1 MKALNIIL
9 GTMGLGLVMA
19 SGLCMIAGYLF
30 PPHIAAPLVLPLA
43 LISAM
48 SARPI
53 VQKIFGYTLYE
64 ALSGNSEEK
73 K

>member
-9 GTMGLGLVMA
+9 GTLGFAFVTV
-19 SGLCMIAGYLF
+19 SILCMIADFLL
-30 PPHIAAPLVLPLA
+30 PKDIAAMTVLPLA
-43 LISAM
+43 LISAF

-64 ALSGNSEEK
+64 ALSGNEEK